1 MAQTMCRR
9 NGTQLFICAAYD
21 TFQGRPLTLSE
32 QFAVATKKQ
41 RKHREKHDE
50 RAALAN
56 KLELAK
62 GMKVMV
68 TFNVETDLDVANGAH
83 GEIVEI
89 VLDERETAFSPTA
102 PIIELIYPPA
112 YILVKMSRTKAVQ
125 LEGLEKDIL
134 PLVPLECTF
143 SIVHGK
149 GLKTI
154 RRRQLPV
161 TPAYSFTDYRSQG
174 QTISHSIIDIA
185 TPPSG
190 GLTPFNVYVALSRG
204 RGHDN
209 IRLLRDFDEKL
220 LMSHPCEYLRVEE
233 TRD

>member
-1 MAQTMCRR
+1 
-9 NGTQLFICAAYD
+9 
-21 TFQGRPLTLSE
+21 
-32 QFAVATKKQ
+32 VATKKQ

-68 TFNVETDLDVANGAH
+68 TFNVETDLDVANGAR

-102 PIIELIYPPA
+102 PIVELTYPPA

-125 LEGLEKDIL
+125 LEGLEKDVL
-134 PLVPLECTF
+134 PLVPLERTF

-204 RGHDN
+204 RGRDN

-220 LMSHPCEYLRVEE
+220 LMSHPCEYLRVEDERLMRLDVE
-233 TRD
+233 TEKWWNQKTPKSGEELM